1 MRRYLGALD
10 DAGATIVLTADHGM
24 KDKHLA
30 DTSPDVL
37 YLQDLLDDWLGEGN
51 ATVILPITDPYV
63 VHHGALGSFATVYL
77 NDNSNAGDMVE
88 RLRALEGMDAVY
100 DRAEGCKVFE
110 LPEDRMGDLIVVS
123 GGSKVL
129 GTTEARHDLSGLNEP
144 LRSHGGITEQV
155 VPFITNRKL
164 EGAAADLRNFD
175 AFFVGCNNIAGR
187 V

>member
-1 MRRYLGALD
+1 MMKESKSVLKLLKLEENSLEVLQSGAH
-10 DAGATIVLTADHGM
+10 DA
-24 KDKHLA
+24 
-30 DTSPDVL
+30 
-37 YLQDLLDDWLGEGN
+37 
-51 ATVILPITDPYV
+51 YV

-77 NDNSNAGDMVE
+77 DDTSKAGEMVD
-88 RLRALEGMDAVY
+88 RLRALEGIDAVY
-100 DRAEGCKVFE
+100 NRADGCTEFE

-175 AFFVGCNNIAGR
+175 AFYVGCNNVSRGAL
-187 V
+187 